1 MEKRILVPHG
11 IKGDLKNEFG
21 VTYSTIDKILLGGNV
36 RDRDKKRELRKRA
49 IELGGV
55 EVTNR

>member
-11 IKGDLKNEFG
+11 VKVDLKKEFKI
-21 VTYSTIDKILLGGNV
+21 TYSTIEKMLLNGNV
-36 RDRDKKRELRKRA
+36 RNKDKKRELRKRA